1 VIKIESTT
9 HPIVWQVN
17 TDHLLPATS
26 GQVRWSGLNKC
37 FEVCDNQNGMWYRI
51 NNTVELRNDPQLAEI
66 LDWAKKKM
74 EYDRKIEKLAD
85 KYPAV
90 KDAKEKLDILVKLV
104 QDETN

>member
-1 VIKIESTT
+1 
-9 HPIVWQVN
+9 
-17 TDHLLPATS
+17 
-26 GQVRWSGLNKC
+26 
-37 FEVCDNQNGMWYRI
+37 MWYRI
-51 NNTVELRNDPQLAEI
+51 NNTVEIRNDPQLADV